1 MKQRL
6 GPEVITMRIAKE
18 FKDGSVVNLGY
29 GLPTLC
35 SMYIPESIRV
45 IFHSEN
51 GILGY
56 GAPLTTDEREQWD
69 PCVINASAQ
78 FVAKLPGMS
87 FFNCADA
94 FGMIRGGHIDLAV
107 LGGLQVSERGDL
119 ANWTM
124 PGRSGGMGGAMDLA
138 ASGSR
143 IIVGMEHNTRSG
155 EAKIMNKCTYPL
167 TATECVNLIVTDLA
181 VIEVT
186 KKGLLLKEIAPG
198 WTIDEVQELTEPN
211 VIVSN
216 ELKEIEL

>member
-6 GPEVITMRIAKE
+6 GTEVITMRIARE
-18 FKDGSVVNLGY
+18 FKDSSVVNLGY

-35 SMYIPESIRV
+35 SMYIPAGIRV

-56 GAPLTTDEREQWD
+56 GAPLTEDEKAQWD

-87 FFNCADA
+87 FFNCADGFA
-94 FGMIRGGHIDLAV
+94 MIRGGHIDTSV
-107 LGGLQVSERGDL
+107 LGGLQVSEKGDL
-119 ANWTM
+119 ANWIM
-124 PGRSGGMGGAMDLA
+124 PGRTGGMGGAMDLA

-143 IIVGMEHNTRSG
+143 IIVGMEHNTKKG
-155 EAKIMNKCTYPL
+155 EAKIVHKCIYPL

-186 KKGLLLKEIAPG
+186 EAGLLLKEIAPG
-198 WTIDEVQELTEPN
+198 WTINEVQELTEPKL
-211 VIVSN
+211 IVSP

>member
-6 GPEVITMRIAKE
+6 EPAVITMRIAKE

-35 SMYIPESIRV
+35 SMYIPEGIRV

-51 GILGY
+51 GVLGY
-56 GAPLTTDEREQWD
+56 GAPLTADEKDQWD

-87 FFNCADA
+87 FFNCADGFA
-94 FGMIRGGHIDLAV
+94 MIRGGHIDISV
-107 LGGLQVSERGDL
+107 LGGLQVSEQGDL
-119 ANWTM
+119 ANWIM
-124 PGRSGGMGGAMDLA
+124 PGRTGGMGGAMDLA

-143 IIVGMEHNTRSG
+143 IIIGMEHNTKKG
-155 EAKIMNKCTYPL
+155 EAKIVHQCTYPL
-167 TATECVNLIVTDLA
+167 TATECVNLIITDLA

-186 KKGLLLKEIAPG
+186 EAGLLLKEIAPD
-198 WTIDEVQELTEPN
+198 WTVNEVQELTEPKL
-211 VIVSN
+211 IISP